1 MVHQPTGCPRFPPR
15 LVASN
20 LVATTTV
27 NRKMSSKVDEIW
39 KDRCV
44 KICVDIVLDVCMKK
58 ARFNLQSRS
67 LCFSLP
73 FSLLLFEA
81 SELMSK
87 PGLTLAQ
94 MPEESM
100 FGLDNGQ
107 GLGRFS
113 KFPLG
118 FLLYFLNLGYH
129 EGRLLRNILSFFQA
143 FLGCFGICSTPS
155 GQNEKKNPWSWAS
168 STTAAT
174 AKSFDEVPCAYQ
186 SSSTASMIQAINWA
200 RSSEVLEQCGKF

>member
-1 MVHQPTGCPRFPPR
+1 MYV
-15 LVASN
+15 
-20 LVATTTV
+20 
-27 NRKMSSKVDEIW
+27 W
-39 KDRCV
+39 KN
-44 KICVDIVLDVCMKK
+44 KIQF
-58 ARFNLQSRS
+58 ASRS

-129 EGRLLRNILSFFQA
+129 EGRLLRNLEFLPSISWVKEYAPHLTSLDSTLSFFS
-143 FLGCFGICSTPS
+143 FYCRSEREEKSMVLGKLHDSCYCKELWWSALRIPILQHSFHDTGHKRGKEFWGFGTMWQVLIFQGS
-155 GQNEKKNPWSWAS
+155 GLW
-168 STTAAT
+168 
-174 AKSFDEVPCAYQ
+174 
-186 SSSTASMIQAINWA
+186 
-200 RSSEVLEQCGKF
+200 VLLFVKTNALWGV

>member
-129 EGRLLRNILSFFQA
+129 EGRLLRNLEFLPSISWVFRNMLHTFQVRTRRKIHG
-143 FLGCFGICSTPS
+143 LGQAPRQLLLQRALMKCLAHT
-155 GQNEKKNPWSWAS
+155 NPPAQL
-168 STTAAT
+168 
-174 AKSFDEVPCAYQ
+174 P
-186 SSSTASMIQAINWA
+186 
-200 RSSEVLEQCGKF
+200 